1 MTYRKTNLWAAAA
14 CGALCASFL
23 ATAQARDGMTTGDA
37 GDRIQLAQGAGGGG
51 GGAGGGG
58 AGGAGGGAAGGG
70 AAGGGAAGAGT
81 GAGGA
86 AGGAGDAGAPTDT
99 TRSSDR
105 MDKDKDRKS
114 RRSDSQR
121 RRHDSSSDAG
131 SPGAPGSTTGSNTD
145 RGAGS
150 TADPANAGTRPD
162 TSTDTMNR

>member
-23 ATAQARDGMTTGDA
+23 ATAQARDDMTTGDA
-37 GDRIQLAQGAGGGG
+37 GDRIQLAQGAGG
-51 GGAGGGG
+51 GGGG

-121 RRHDSSSDAG
+121 RRNDSSSDAG

-162 TSTDTMNR
+162 TGTDTMNR